1 MITPSQLQEVQ
12 ELAGLFFSIPEI
24 AMLTGIDEEE
34 LTRAV
39 NVEHSALNN
48 AYWIGKLSAMKD
60 LRVATMEFAKKGS
73 PQAEEQMMKFLQ
85 QMNESEG

>member
-1 MITPSQLQEVQ
+1 MITQSQLQEVQ

-24 AMLTGIDEEE
+24 AMLVGIDEEE
-34 LTRAV
+34 LTRHV
-39 NVEHSALNN
+39 NVEHSELNN
-48 AYWIGKLSAMKD
+48 AYWKGKLTAMKE
-60 LRVATMEFAKKGS
+60 LRKSTKEFAEKGS

>member
-1 MITPSQLQEVQ
+1 MITQSQLQDVQ

-34 LTRAV
+34 LTRHV

-48 AYWIGKLSAMKD
+48 AYWIGKLTAMKQ
-60 LRVATMEFAKKGS
+60 LRKLTMEFAKKGS
-73 PQAEEQMMKFLQ
+73 HQAEEQMMKFLQ